1 MFLLPYLGGNQQ
13 AGCEW
18 YNSSS
23 QEGFREK
30 GESFRGKG
38 GKMATKGYTLPLQ
51 TQTPY
56 RSRPETKWMVK
67 DERHQVSPKC
77 S

>member
-13 AGCEW
+13 AGCMVQL
-18 YNSSS
+18 SS

-30 GESFRGKG
+30 GESFRGKEENG
-38 GKMATKGYTLPLQ
+38 HERLHSSCKHKHLIAASKK
-51 TQTPY
+51 
-56 RSRPETKWMVK
+56 TKWMVK
-67 DERHQVSPKC
+67 DEHHQISPKC